1 MDLSVFGGVGYWLI
15 TRGFWLEYF
24 DLILLLRCYC
34 HNPKQFGSWNTP
46 PTGQSGEYST
56 SKIDWLVCLGWSS
69 YFILSLASVWVTTD
83 GTQTATQTT
92 LMHRSIWKHICFAS
106 VWVTTDGTQTA
117 TQMTLMHRN
126 IWKHICF
133 ASTWVITEG
142 TQTATQTTLMHRS
155 IWKRICFACIWVIT
169 EGIQTATQTTLT
181 HRSIWK
187 HICFSHYIRF
197 YRGNSNRNSNPTQ
210 THLIVKRTHFAVFE
224 LSETWDFIIFKRTS
238 LKHPQSSKGRKKPC
252 VSEF

>member
-56 SKIDWLVCLGWSS
+56 SKIDWLVCLGNPNRNSNDTHAQKYMKTYMFCMHLS
-69 YFILSLASVWVTTD
+69 Y
-83 GTQTATQTT
+83 
-92 LMHRSIWKHICFAS
+92 
-106 VWVTTDGTQTA
+106 
-117 TQMTLMHRN
+117 
-126 IWKHICF
+126 
-133 ASTWVITEG
+133 
-142 TQTATQTTLMHRS
+142 
-155 IWKRICFACIWVIT
+155 
-169 EGIQTATQTTLT
+169 
-181 HRSIWK
+181 
-187 HICFSHYIRF
+187 